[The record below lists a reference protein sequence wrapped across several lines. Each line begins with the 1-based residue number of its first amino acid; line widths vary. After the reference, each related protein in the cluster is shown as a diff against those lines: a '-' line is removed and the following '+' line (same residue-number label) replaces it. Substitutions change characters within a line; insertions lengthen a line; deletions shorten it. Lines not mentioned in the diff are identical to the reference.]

1 MEVAM
6 TRHNLEIAKT
16 VLLLKA
22 APMAALLLLICGV
35 IAHTILHPTAV
46 VASVPTLTTNQPSAP

>member
-1 MEVAM
+1 M
-6 TRHNLEIAKT
+6 TRHNLEIPKT

-22 APMAALLLLICGV
+22 APLAALLLLICGV
-35 IAHTILHPTAV
+35 IAHTILHPAAV